1 MDTRTLSLVL
11 ATMLAV
17 GSSAVAESTRAGSL
31 TIEQP
36 WARPTIG
43 EATNS
48 AAYMTISNSGDKPDR
63 LTGVTTEIAV
73 DAMLH
78 ESRMEG
84 DVMKMVHLHDGL
96 EIAAHAAAE
105 LKPLGAHVM
114 LMGLTRPLKEGE
126 TFPLT
131 LTFANQG
138 DVTVTVTVAKLQAA
152 AAEPQHEHK

>member
-1 MDTRTLSLVL
+1 MGMRALVF
-11 ATMLAV
+11 AF
-17 GSSAVAESTRAGSL
+17 AVALAAGSAAAGEDTKAGSL

-48 AAYMTISNSGDKPDR
+48 AAYLMISNSGDKPDR
-63 LTGVTTEIAV
+63 LTVVKTEIAT

-84 DVMKMVHLHDGL
+84 EVMKMVGLPDGL
-96 EIAAHAAAE
+96 EIAPHGTAE

-114 LMGLTRPLKEGE
+114 LMGLKQPLKEDE

-131 LTFANQG
+131 LTFASQG
-138 DVTVTVTVAKLQAA
+138 DVTVTVTVAKQRPAA
-152 AAEPQHEHK
+152 TK

>member
-1 MDTRTLSLVL
+1 MGMRALLIAF
-11 ATMLAV
+11 ATVLAV
-17 GSSAVAESTRAGSL
+17 GSAAAAESTKAGSL

-48 AAYMTISNSGDKPDR
+48 AAYLTISNSGDKPDR
-63 LTGVTTEIAV
+63 LTGVKTDVAT

-84 DVMKMVHLHDGL
+84 EVMKMVGLPVGL
-96 EIAAHAAAE
+96 EIAPHATAE

-114 LMGLTRPLKEGE
+114 LMGLKQPLKEGE

-131 LTFANQG
+131 LTFATQG
-138 DVTVTVTVAKLQAA
+138 DVTVTVTVAKQAPA
-152 AAEPQHEHK
+152 PAHDHN

>member
-1 MDTRTLSLVL
+1 MGTRTLILVL
-11 ATMLAV
+11 AAMLAV
-17 GSSAVAESTRAGSL
+17 GSSAAAESTQAGSL
-31 TIEQP
+31 MIEQP

-48 AAYMTISNSGDKPDR
+48 AAYMTVSNGGDKPDR
-63 LTGVTTEIAV
+63 LTGVKTAIAA

-96 EIAAHAAAE
+96 EVAAHGTAE

-114 LMGLTRPLKEGE
+114 LMGLKRPLKEGE

-138 DVTVTVTVAKLQAA
+138 DVTVTVTVAKQQPA
-152 AAEPQHEHK
+152 AAEPMHEHK

>member
-1 MDTRTLSLVL
+1 MGMRALLFAFATVL
-11 ATMLAV
+11 IAGLAAAAD
-17 GSSAVAESTRAGSL
+17 GTTAGAL

-48 AAYMTISNSGDKPDR
+48 AAYLTISNSGDKPDR
-63 LTGVTTEIAV
+63 LTGVKTEVAT

-84 DVMKMVHLHDGL
+84 EVMKMVHLQDGI
-96 EIAAHAAAE
+96 EIAPHAKAE

-114 LMGLTRPLKEGE
+114 LMGLKQPLKEGE

-131 LTFANQG
+131 LTFATQG
-138 DVTVTVTVAKLQAA
+138 DVTVTVTVAKQAPAA
-152 AAEPQHEHK
+152 APTHDAK

>member
-1 MDTRTLSLVL
+1 MGTRTLFLVL
-11 ATMLAV
+11 AAMLAV
-17 GSSAVAESTRAGSL
+17 CSSAAAESTKAGSL

-36 WARPTIG
+36 WARPNIG

-63 LTGVTTEIAV
+63 LTGVKTEIAT

-78 ESRMEG
+78 ESRLEG

-96 EIAAHAAAE
+96 EITPHGAAE

-138 DVTVTVTVAKLQAA
+138 DVTVTVTVAKQQPL